1 MTVLVDVLPVVPL
14 PVVRVVVSV
23 PGGRSWSLVGVTD
36 EGVWPVASGVSSGA
50 EVVTADPWAPVGV
63 DVSYELRHGGVVES
77 AGPIVRPFDGAGG
90 LFTDL
95 SGRHV
100 AEFQWQHGDPREGE
114 RRAHFSAVPGSRF
127 SPSRLDPVAGAGGG
141 GVEAQTTGVHTV
153 ALRGLLDSNRPLV
166 LLHNRY
172 RCQVPGCDVQ
182 ASQTVYVTSDPNDRS
197 PRTDAAHRVWD
208 LSYRLMPSGVVGG
221 AVPVVTLGDV
231 KSKFATLA
239 DVKAAVPKLSDL
251 ARGDWLFA

>member
-36 EGVWPVASGVSSGA
+36 EGEWPVASGVSSGV

-63 DVSYELRHGGVVES
+63 AVSYELRHGGLVES
-77 AGPIVRPFDGAGG
+77 AGPVVRPFDGEHV
-90 LFTDL
+90 LSDV
-95 SGRHV
+95 SGRMV
-100 AEFQWQHGDPREGE
+100 AEFRWLAGDGREGE
-114 RRAHFSAVPGSRF
+114 RRAHFSDVAGSPF
-127 SPSRLDPVAGAGGG
+127 SPARLDPVAGVGGG
-141 GVEAQTTGVHTV
+141 SLTAQTTGAHT
-153 ALRGLLDSNRPLV
+153 ATLRRLLASNRPLV

-172 RCQVPGCDVQ
+172 RCEVPGCDTP
-182 ASQTVYVTSDPNDRS
+182 AAQTIYVTSDRNDRS
-197 PRTDAAHRVWD
+197 GRTDAAHRVWD

-221 AVPVVTLGDV
+221 TVPVVTLGDV